1 MQYPY
6 IHPDPLG
13 RRMLSKKFPR
23 GYVFRPWCLELVGFD
38 GWKQLGRHIH
48 LCSFKRTPVRPHISP
63 SAGLIS
69 SCAGHS
75 HTLLSF
81 SNTRLCR
88 FYPST
93 LPLPAMFARVLYL
106 SALLS
111 LVAAHGTITAVK
123 GANGIT
129 GAGMGIDPSTP
140 RDGTRAK
147 PFQQDTSIIR
157 DKEIASGKVGNCG
170 RTPLNGAI
178 DMAAEMEAASSAGI
192 PSATASGEIQMTLH
206 QVNQDGAG
214 PYTCDI
220 SADGGNNFQ
229 AAKVTK
235 NVPGAFLGL
244 STATAEDFPLNVQ
257 MPAGM
262 QCAGGPNGDACVVRC
277 RNATP
282 AGPFGSCVVV
292 ANAEPA
298 GGAKNTTAAAAS
310 SKSTTGKKQTR
321 ATLSGPDAFEDED
334 VKDAELEEKLI
345 SGINKREKKRVV
357 RSRVVGGLSGYWI

>member
-1 MQYPY
+1 MASNTAP
-6 IHPDPLG
+6 IKEPG
-13 RRMLSKKFPR
+13 
-23 GYVFRPWCLELVGFD
+23 EL
-38 GWKQLGRHIH
+38 LN
-48 LCSFKRTPVRPHISP
+48 SS

-75 HTLLSF
+75 HTLHF
-81 SNTRLCR
+81 TSNNRLCHFR
-88 FYPST
+88 FFTISI
-93 LPLPAMFARVLYL
+93 MFARILYL
-106 SALLS
+106 SALVS
-111 LVAAHGTITAVK
+111 LVAAHGTITAVT

-129 GAGMGIDPSTP
+129 GAGMGIDPATP

-157 DKEIASGKVGNCG
+157 DREIASGKVGACG
-170 RTPLNGAI
+170 RTSQNGAI

-214 PYTCDI
+214 PYTCDV
-220 SADGGNNFQ
+220 SADGGNTFQ

-262 QCAGGPNGDACVVRC
+262 QCAGGPSGDACVVRC

-282 AGPFGSCVVV
+282 AGPFGSCAVVT
-292 ANAEPA
+292 NAQPA
-298 GGAKNTTAAAAS
+298 AGAGNGAGAAA
-310 SKSTTGKKQTR
+310 KSATTPSGKKQTR
-321 ATLSGPDAFEDED
+321 SPALAGPDAFADED
-334 VKDAELEEKLI
+334 AKDAELEEKLI
-345 SGINKREKKRVV
+345 SGINKRFVELEKKRVV
-357 RSRVVGGLSGYWI
+357 RSRIVGGLSGYWI

>member
-1 MQYPY
+1 MY
-6 IHPDPLG
+6 
-13 RRMLSKKFPR
+13 
-23 GYVFRPWCLELVGFD
+23 
-38 GWKQLGRHIH
+38 
-48 LCSFKRTPVRPHISP
+48 
-63 SAGLIS
+63 
-69 SCAGHS
+69 
-75 HTLLSF
+75 
-81 SNTRLCR
+81 TRII
-88 FYPST
+88 
-93 LPLPAMFARVLYL
+93 YL
-106 SALLS
+106 SALIS
-111 LVAAHGTITAVK
+111 LVAAHGTIVAVK

-147 PFQQDTSIIR
+147 PFQ
-157 DKEIASGKVGNCG
+157 V
-170 RTPLNGAI
+170 PLTFLLLPALSLTL
-178 DMAAEMEAASSAGI
+178 ARLPHRSKTLASSATKRSSPERSALAVAPLRRVPSIWLPRWKVRIHPLVLPFDSRILTHAPVHTAAASNGI

-220 SADGGNNFQ
+220 SADGGNTFQ

-257 MPAGM
+257 MPSGM

-282 AGPFGSCVVV
+282 AGPFGSCAVVT
-292 ANAEPA
+292 NAQPA
-298 GGAKNTTAAAAS
+298 GGAGAAS
-310 SKSTTGKKQTR
+310 AKSTTGKKQTR
-321 ATLSGPDAFEDED
+321 ALAGPDAFADED
-334 VKDAELEEKLI
+334 AKDAELEAKLI
-345 SGINKREKKRVV
+345 SGINKRFVEMEKKRVV

>member
-1 MQYPY
+1 M
-6 IHPDPLG
+6 H
-13 RRMLSKKFPR
+13 
-23 GYVFRPWCLELVGFD
+23 
-38 GWKQLGRHIH
+38 
-48 LCSFKRTPVRPHISP
+48 
-63 SAGLIS
+63 
-69 SCAGHS
+69 
-75 HTLLSF
+75 
-81 SNTRLCR
+81 
-88 FYPST
+88 
-93 LPLPAMFARVLYL
+93 ARILYL
-106 SALLS
+106 SALVG
-111 LVAAHGTITAVK
+111 LVAAHGTITAVN

-129 GAGMGIDPSTP
+129 GAGMGIDPATP

-157 DKEIASGKVGNCG
+157 DREIESGKVGPCG
-170 RTPLNGAI
+170 RTSQKGAI
-178 DMAAEMEAASSAGI
+178 DMASEMEAAASAGM

-214 PYTCDI
+214 PYTCDV
-220 SADGGNNFQ
+220 SADGGNTFQ

-282 AGPFGSCVVV
+282 AGPFGSCAIVT
-292 ANAEPA
+292 NAQAA
-298 GGAKNTTAAAAS
+298 GGAGAAA
-310 SKSTTGKKQTR
+310 KSTTGKKQTR
-321 ATLSGPDAFEDED
+321 ALAGPDAFADED
-334 VKDAELEEKLI
+334 AKDAELEAKLI
-345 SGINKREKKRVV
+345 SGINKRFVEFEKKRVV

>member
-1 MQYPY
+1 
-6 IHPDPLG
+6 
-13 RRMLSKKFPR
+13 
-23 GYVFRPWCLELVGFD
+23 
-38 GWKQLGRHIH
+38 
-48 LCSFKRTPVRPHISP
+48 
-63 SAGLIS
+63 
-69 SCAGHS
+69 
-75 HTLLSF
+75 
-81 SNTRLCR
+81 
-88 FYPST
+88 
-93 LPLPAMFARVLYL
+93 MFARVLYL
-106 SALLS
+106 SALIS
-111 LVAAHGTITAVK
+111 LVAAHGTITAVT

-129 GAGMGIDPSTP
+129 GAGMGIDPATP

-147 PFQQDTSIIR
+147 PFQQDTSVIR
-157 DKEIASGKVGNCG
+157 DREIASGKVGPCG
-170 RTPLNGAI
+170 RTSQKGAI

-220 SADGGNNFQ
+220 SADGGNSFQ

-282 AGPFGSCVVV
+282 AGPFGSCAVVT
-292 ANAEPA
+292 NAEPA
-298 GGAKNTTAAAAS
+298 GGAKNSTAAAAP

-321 ATLSGPDAFEDED
+321 SRALPGPDAFADED
-334 VKDAELEEKLI
+334 AKDAELEEKLI
-345 SGINKREKKRVV
+345 SGINKGEKKRVV